1 MNTTSHKNRP
11 GLITL
16 SAATLALGL
25 ALTGCSVD
33 DPVTAGTPAPQMSV
47 EVDAAAAA
55 ALPAKYKDAGAINV
69 AADIPNPPME
79 MLDENNNPT
88 GLDYDLS
95 QAMGGK
101 LGVKFNF
108 QQQAFDSSIPSLQA
122 GKNDIIFA
130 GMNDTAERQKVLNFV
145 DYFHAGFKILV
156 NAGNPEGIGSIID
169 LCGKPV
175 AVQKATVQGEYLAS
189 FAKKCQEAGKAPI
202 ELVQL
207 PSELDAQTAVRS
219 GKAVADVVDASVATY
234 AAATAGD
241 GRLFELVK
249 DPEFPNGYNPVY
261 TGIGLLKENKD
272 LTEALRLALQSLV
285 EDGTYTQ
292 LMEKYDLVD
301 FAVTEAGVNN
311 GGK

>member
-1 MNTTSHKNRP
+1 MNTTAHHRRS
-11 GLITL
+11 GLTMIST
-16 SAATLALGL
+16 AALAMGL
-25 ALTGCSVD
+25 ALAGCATD
-33 DPVTAGTPAPQMSV
+33 EPVAAGTPAPGESV
-47 EVDAAAAA
+47 ELDAAAAA
-55 ALPAKYKDAGAINV
+55 ALPAKYKDAGVVNV

-108 QQQAFDSSIPSLQA
+108 QQQAFDTAIPSLQA

-156 NAGNPEGIGSIID
+156 NASNPEGIGSIID

-175 AVQKATVQGEYLAS
+175 AVQKATVQVDYLVSYAS
-189 FAKKCQEAGKAPI
+189 KCADAGKPPI

-207 PSELDAQTAVRS
+207 PTELDAQTAVRS
-219 GKAVADVVDASVATY
+219 GKAVADVVDASVAAY

-241 GRLFELVK
+241 GKLFELVK
-249 DPEFPNGYNPVY
+249 DPGFPNGYNPVY
-261 TGIGLLKENKD
+261 TGIGLLKENRE
-272 LTEALRLALQSLV
+272 LTEALHLALQSLI
-285 EDGTYTQ
+285 EDGTYAKI
-292 LMEKYDLVD
+292 MEKYDLAD

>member
-1 MNTTSHKNRP
+1 MNITAHNRRP
-11 GLITL
+11 ALTL
-16 SAATLALGL
+16 LSTAALAMGL
-25 ALTGCSVD
+25 ALTGCATD
-33 DPVTAGTPAPQMSV
+33 EPVAAGTPDPQVSV

-108 QQQAFDSSIPSLQA
+108 QQQAFDTSIPSLQA

-175 AVQKATVQGEYLAS
+175 AVQKATVQVDYLVSYAS
-189 FAKKCQEAGKAPI
+189 KCEEAGKAPI

-207 PSELDAQTAVRS
+207 PTELDAQTAVRS
-219 GKAVADVVDASVATY
+219 GKAVADVVDASVAAY

-241 GRLFELVK
+241 GKLFELVK

-261 TGIGLLKENKD
+261 TGIGLLKENQE
-272 LTEALRLALQSLV
+272 LTEALHLALQSLV
-285 EDGTYTQ
+285 EDGTYLK
-292 LMEKYDLVD
+292 LMEKYDLAD

>member
-1 MNTTSHKNRP
+1 MNSTENRFRP
-11 GLITL
+11 GLKMF
-16 SAATLALGL
+16 SVAALGL
-25 ALTGCSVD
+25 ALTLAGCSSDEPANAGPGSAGLDIGVD
-33 DPVTAGTPAPQMSV
+33 ST
-47 EVDAAAAA
+47 AAA
-55 ALPAKYKDAGAINV
+55 ALPAKFKESGVINV

-79 MLDENNNPT
+79 MLDENDNPT

-95 QAMGGK
+95 QAMGAK
-101 LGVKFNF
+101 LGVTFNF
-108 QQQAFDSSIPSLQA
+108 QQQAFDASIPSLQA

-145 DYFHAGFKILV
+145 DYFHAGFMILV
-156 NAGNPEGIGSIID
+156 NAGNPDGIKSLVD

-175 AVQKATVQGEYLAS
+175 AVQKATIQGEYLNAYAS
-189 FAKKCQEAGKAPI
+189 KCKDAGKDPI

-219 GKAVADVVDASVATY
+219 GKAVADVVDAAVASY

-241 GRLFELVK
+241 GKIFELVR
-249 DPEFPNGYNPVY
+249 DPEFASGYNPVY
-261 TGIGLLKENKD
+261 TGIGLLKDNTE

-285 EDGTYTQ
+285 DDGTYAK
-292 LMEKYDLVD
+292 LMEKYDLGD

>member
-1 MNTTSHKNRP
+1 MNTVAARFRP
-11 GLITL
+11 GLKTL
-16 SAATLALGL
+16 SIAALGL
-25 ALTGCSVD
+25 SLALAGCSSADAGASPADLGIGVD
-33 DPVTAGTPAPQMSV
+33 S
-47 EVDAAAAA
+47 AAAA
-55 ALPAKYKDAGAINV
+55 ALPASFKESGVVNV

-95 QAMGGK
+95 QAMGDK
-101 LGVKFNF
+101 LGVAFNF

-145 DYFHAGFKILV
+145 DYFHAGFMILV
-156 NAGNPEGIGSIID
+156 NAGNPEGISSIID

-175 AVQKATVQGEYLAS
+175 AAQKATVQADYLDS
-189 FAKKCQEAGKAPI
+189 FAAKCEDAGKAPI

-219 GKAVADVVDASVATY
+219 GKAVADVVDASVASY

-241 GRLFELVK
+241 GKLFELVS

-261 TGIGLLKENKD
+261 TGIGLLKENTE
-272 LTEALRLALQSLV
+272 LTEALRMALQSLIA
-285 EDGTYTQ
+285 DGTYAK
-292 LMEKYDLVD
+292 LMEKYDLSD
-301 FAVTEAGVNN
+301 FSVTEAGVNN

>member
-1 MNTTSHKNRP
+1 MNITAHSRRS
-11 GLITL
+11 GLTML
-16 SAATLALGL
+16 STAAFAMGL
-25 ALTGCSVD
+25 ALTGCATD
-33 DPVTAGTPAPQMSV
+33 EPVAAESPAPEVSV

-108 QQQAFDSSIPSLQA
+108 GQQAFDTAIPSLQA

-156 NAGNPEGIGSIID
+156 NASNPEGIGSIID
-169 LCGKPV
+169 LCGRPV
-175 AVQKATVQGEYLAS
+175 AVQKATVQVEYLVS
-189 FAKKCQEAGKAPI
+189 FAGKCQEAGKAPI

-207 PSELDAQTAVRS
+207 PTELDAQTAVRS
-219 GKAVADVVDASVATY
+219 GKAVADVVDASVAAY

-241 GRLFELVK
+241 GKLFELVK

-261 TGIGLLKENKD
+261 TGIGLLKENQE
-272 LTEALRLALQSLV
+272 LTEALHLALQSLI
-285 EDGTYTQ
+285 EDGTYAK
-292 LMEKYDLVD
+292 LMEKYDLAD